1 MKISIV
7 NKVRR
12 VYMMP
17 FLLLIF
23 MLSGC
28 AGLINSEEIK
38 EPPQKDI
45 ILAMTIKSKLIE
57 AEKLSAAAI
66 HVEASNG
73 FVVLTGFVETEAQ
86 KQLASKIT
94 GQTTGVKQIDNQ
106 IQVK

>member
-1 MKISIV
+1 MV
-7 NKVRR
+7 NKVQHA
-12 VYMMP
+12 YMMSS
-17 FLLLIF
+17 LLLAF

-28 AGLINSEEIK
+28 AGLINPEEVK

-45 ILAMTIKSKLIE
+45 ILAMKIKAKLIE
-57 AEKLSAAAI
+57 AEKISAAAI

-86 KQLASKIT
+86 RQLARKIAR
-94 GQTTGVKQIDNQ
+94 QTTDVKQVDNQ